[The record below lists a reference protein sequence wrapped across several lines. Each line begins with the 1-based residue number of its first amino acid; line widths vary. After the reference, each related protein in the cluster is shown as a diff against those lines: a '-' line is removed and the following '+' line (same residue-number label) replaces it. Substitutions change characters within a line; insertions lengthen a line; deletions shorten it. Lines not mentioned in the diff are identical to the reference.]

1 MRAFVIRVSTRIVE
15 RVLVHMLH
23 DLQDAPVA
31 ADVRESYVRLP
42 GIQPTLRPRGSAVR
56 IKTRMNEQAIGEHG
70 NLRRV
75 LNFSRH
81 GPRPPL
87 AISRGRYRIKRQLGG
102 RVHRQRLPGNAPGG
116 TRFPEF
122 SDADSGPYDLGDGPA
137 RRAPIGI
144 GTTAGAC
151 FLRVPAVV
159 CDERRGGLQ
168 NLEVGGGARKL
179 EVGGGTRRGYRQ
191 PDNQEGNRIEFLIES
206 LSLKVKCCGAMAHVI
221 LSPRRQW
228 FKSRR
233 RRKDSSSSSRSNGRS
248 TTKRESSHG
257 AAGLRLAFDLW
268 CRSSDALN
276 WTLRLCRDG
285 QKLSLNELHE
295 VTCRSPTRSKHYDEG
310 RTIMEHFISNLLS
323 RYEKG
328 TLTRR
333 QAIRGLAV
341 LAATGGAASALRV
354 KTTPRYEATAST
366 MCRFASATWSVP
378 SSFTRTYSA

>member
-102 RVHRQRLPGNAPGG
+102 RVHRQRYPVMPRVVHGFLNFQMQILA
-116 TRFPEF
+116 
-122 SDADSGPYDLGDGPA
+122 PYDLGDGPA

-168 NLEVGGGARKL
+168 NLESGTVGARKL
-179 EVGGGTRRGYRQ
+179 EVGGGTPVRGYRQ
-191 PDNQEGNRIEFLIES
+191 PDNQEGII
-206 LSLKVKCCGAMAHVI
+206 V
-221 LSPRRQW
+221 
-228 FKSRR
+228 
-233 RRKDSSSSSRSNGRS
+233 
-248 TTKRESSHG
+248 
-257 AAGLRLAFDLW
+257 
-268 CRSSDALN
+268 
-276 WTLRLCRDG
+276 
-285 QKLSLNELHE
+285 
-295 VTCRSPTRSKHYDEG
+295 
-310 RTIMEHFISNLLS
+310 
-323 RYEKG
+323 
-328 TLTRR
+328 
-333 QAIRGLAV
+333 
-341 LAATGGAASALRV
+341 
-354 KTTPRYEATAST
+354 
-366 MCRFASATWSVP
+366 
-378 SSFTRTYSA
+378 